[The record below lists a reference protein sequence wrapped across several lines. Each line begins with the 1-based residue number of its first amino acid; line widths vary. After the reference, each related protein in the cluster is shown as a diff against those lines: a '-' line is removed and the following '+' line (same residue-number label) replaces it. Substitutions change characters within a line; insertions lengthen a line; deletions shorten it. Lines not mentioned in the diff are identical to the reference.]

1 MTYQEPLF
9 LLVFLPVV
17 MLVYQLVPQKHRWKV
32 LLAGSY
38 VFFWSISG
46 NLLVF
51 LLLSTFSIHHFGL
64 WLDAV
69 RNDEDA
75 RIKAAE
81 KPDRKALREV
91 KKHRMR
97 RVLALGIVL
106 HVGLLLC
113 LKYLNFFGTNVN
125 LLFKAL
131 GWPEMVPTF
140 HWLLPIGISFYT
152 MQAVSY
158 LVDVYRG
165 TVPADRNLG
174 RLALYMGFFPQLME
188 GPICRYSQ
196 TAESLFEGKP
206 ILYANLTSGT
216 QRMLYGAFKK
226 IVIAD
231 RLNLGVNTIF
241 DKYPMHG
248 GGVIFLGML
257 AYTCQLYMDF
267 SGIMD
272 MVMGMGEIFGIK
284 LPENFRRPFFSKSI
298 SEFWTRWHITLG
310 AWFRD
315 YIYYPLSLS
324 GPLKKLTAKGR
335 KHLGNHFGPLM
346 AGTIALFCVWFC
358 NGLWHG
364 SAWSYLFFGMYHF
377 FFIVLANMT
386 EPFTRKVLD
395 FLHIP
400 RESAGYRVFRI
411 IRTALLVCVG
421 ELFFRANGLRAGL
434 RMFRTMVTDFSIP
447 TREQLQL
454 GLDRY
459 DVIILVAA
467 VLIVFV
473 VSLLQERNIK
483 LRATIRKAPVPLRW
497 AVYYAAI
504 LSIVIFGA
512 YGVGYV
518 PVEPM
523 YAGF

>member
-1 MTYQEPLF
+1 
-9 LLVFLPVV
+9 
-17 MLVYQLVPQKHRWKV
+17 
-32 LLAGSY
+32 
-38 VFFWSISG
+38 
-46 NLLVF
+46 
-51 LLLSTFSIHHFGL
+51 
-64 WLDAV
+64 
-69 RNDEDA
+69 
-75 RIKAAE
+75 
-81 KPDRKALREV
+81 
-91 KKHRMR
+91 
-97 RVLALGIVL
+97 
-106 HVGLLLC
+106 
-113 LKYLNFFGTNVN
+113 
-125 LLFKAL
+125 
-131 GWPEMVPTF
+131 
-140 HWLLPIGISFYT
+140 
-152 MQAVSY
+152 
-158 LVDVYRG
+158 
-165 TVPADRNLG
+165 
-174 RLALYMGFFPQLME
+174 
-188 GPICRYSQ
+188 
-196 TAESLFEGKP
+196 
-206 ILYANLTSGT
+206 
-216 QRMLYGAFKK
+216 
-226 IVIAD
+226 
-231 RLNLGVNTIF
+231 
-241 DKYPMHG
+241 MHG

-364 SAWSYLFFGMYHF
+364 SAWNYLFFGMYHF

-459 DVIILVAA
+459 DVIILVVA

>member
-9 LLVFLPVV
+9 LLLFLPVV
-17 MLVYQLVPQKHRWKV
+17 LLVYHLMPQKHRWKV
-32 LLAGSY
+32 LLAASY
-38 VFFWSISG
+38 FFFWTISG
-46 NLLVF
+46 KMLIF

-64 WLDAV
+64 WLDTV
-69 RNDEDA
+69 RQDEDVM
-75 RIKAAE
+75 IKAAE
-81 KPDRKALREV
+81 KPERKALREK

-106 HVGLLLC
+106 HIGLLLC
-113 LKYLNFFGTNVN
+113 LKYINFFGTNVN
-125 LLFKAL
+125 LLLGAL
-131 GWPEMVPTF
+131 GGPELFPTF
-140 HWLLPIGISFYT
+140 HWVLPIGISFYT

-165 TVPADRNLG
+165 TAPADRSLG
-174 RLALYMGFFPQLME
+174 RLALYMSFFPQLME

-196 TAESLFEGKP
+196 TAEALF
-206 ILYANLTSGT
+206 SGT
-216 QRMLYGAFKK
+216 PIRYAALTPGLQRMVYGLFKK
-226 IVIAD
+226 MVIAD
-231 RLNLGVNTIF
+231 RLNIF
-241 DKYPMHG
+241 VSNIFSEYQEQNG
-248 GGVIFLGML
+248 IVIMLGMV

-272 MVMGMGEIFGIK
+272 MVMGMGEIFGVK
-284 LPENFRRPFFSKSI
+284 MPENFRRPFFSKSI

-324 GPLKKLTAKGR
+324 GPLKKLTSTGSKR
-335 KHLGNHFGPLM
+335 LGNHFGPLM
-346 AGTIALFCVWFC
+346 SGSIALFCVWFC

-364 SAWSYLFFGMYHF
+364 AAWSYLFFGMYHF
-377 FFIVLANMT
+377 GLILLANLT
-386 EPFTRKVLD
+386 EPFTRKVLE

-400 RESAGYRVFRI
+400 RESFGYRLFRI
-411 IRTALLVCVG
+411 VRTGLLVCVG

-447 TREQLQL
+447 SLQEL
-454 GLDRY
+454 RVGLDRF
-459 DVIILVAA
+459 DLLILVVSVLL
-467 VLIVFV
+467 VLII
-473 VSLLQERNIK
+473 SILQENNIP
-483 LRATIRKAPVPLRW
+483 LRKTISKKPVVLRW
-497 AVYYAAI
+497 AIYYTAI
-504 LSIVIFGA
+504 LAIILFGA

>member
-1 MTYQEPLF
+1 MTYQEPFF
-9 LLVFLPVV
+9 LLGFLPAVL
-17 MLVYQLVPQKHRWKV
+17 LVYHFMPQKHRWKV
-32 LLAGSY
+32 LLAASY
-38 VFFWSISG
+38 LFFWSISG
-46 NLLVF
+46 KLLIF

-64 WLDAV
+64 WLDTV
-69 RNDEDA
+69 RQDEDA
-75 RIKAAE
+75 VIKAAE
-81 KPDRKALREV
+81 KPERKALREK

-113 LKYLNFFGTNVN
+113 LKYINFFGTNVN
-125 LLFKAL
+125 LVLKAL
-131 GWPEMVPTF
+131 GGPQLFPTF

-165 TVPADRNLG
+165 TAPADRNLG

-196 TAESLFEGKP
+196 TAEALFEGKP
-206 ILYANLTSGT
+206 ILYANLTSGA
-216 QRMLYGAFKK
+216 QRMMYGLFKK
-226 IVIAD
+226 MVIAD
-231 RLNLGVNTIF
+231 RLNLGVNNIF

-248 GGVIFLGML
+248 GGAIFLGMI

-272 MVMGMGEIFGIK
+272 MVMGMGEIFGVK
-284 LPENFRRPFFSKSI
+284 MPENFRRPFFSKSI

-324 GPLKKLTAKGR
+324 GPLKKLTTNGR

-346 AGTIALFCVWFC
+346 SGSIALFCVWFC

-377 FFIVLANMT
+377 GLILLANLT
-386 EPFTRKVLD
+386 EPFTRKILEL
-395 FLHIP
+395 LHIP
-400 RESAGYRVFRI
+400 RESFGYRLFRI
-411 IRTALLVCVG
+411 LRTSLLVCVG

-434 RMFRTMVTDFSIP
+434 RMFCTMITDFSIP
-447 TREQLQL
+447 SVQELRV

-459 DVIILVAA
+459 DLIILVVSVLL
-467 VLIVFV
+467 VLII
-473 VSLLQERNIK
+473 SILQEKEIP
-483 LRATIRKAPVPLRW
+483 LRKSIAKTPVVLRW
-497 AVYYAAI
+497 AIYYAAI
-504 LSIVIFGA
+504 LAIVFFGA